1 MSTNST
7 IRRARRNKE
16 NPYAQIRK
24 AALRDDRLSWKARGI
39 LGYILT
45 NADDW
50 KIYVSELA
58 NHSQKDGRD
67 STANGIKELIE
78 FGYVSR
84 TRKHDDSGKFSG
96 YDYTVTEYG
105 NTVNGLSVNGL
116 TVNGKSVANNKEL
129 KKIKN
134 SKDPLTPQGERSEDF
149 DVTGTD
155 APKQQN
161 ETETPTPP
169 SPPAPATP
177 RTLDEK
183 AAWLLNYW
191 NKNVRRDKRALTASI
206 YLKGMKARLKD
217 GASGQDCVNVIKDRV
232 LAWYHDDQMNKNV
245 DPVTLFRK
253 ANFSRYLDSWHDRT
267 EAERRKVSDI
277 TKFIANPPKPGQAQ
291 AVAPRP
297 VGKTSA
303 DQIAC

>member
-1 MSTNST
+1 MKWRYTNIQHGPRLQIGVSPNEYCVLDLYYQSQT
-7 IRRARRNKE
+7 
-16 NPYAQIRK
+16 NPKYSVDGYAQNSYAEIGGFLGFNK
-24 AALRDDRLSWKARGI
+24 ATVFKMVDRFVAAGLMEVDPANPSLKRTTEAWYGVAYEDLAVEKV
-39 LGYILT
+39 
-45 NADDW
+45 NATVEKVNASRL
-50 KIYVSELA
+50 KIQR
-58 NHSQKDGRD
+58 H
-67 STANGIKELIE
+67 IKEEIKE
-78 FGYVSR
+78 EKKR
-84 TRKHDDSGKFSG
+84 
-96 YDYTVTEYG
+96 
-105 NTVNGLSVNGL
+105 NT
-116 TVNGKSVANNKEL
+116 T
-129 KKIKN
+129 
-134 SKDPLTPQGERSEDF
+134 PLTPQGERSEDF

-169 SPPAPATP
+169 SPPAPAAP
-177 RTLDEK
+177 QTLDEK

-206 YLKGMKARLKD
+206 YLKGMKARLKE